1 MKQKDI
7 LTLVVI
13 AIVSGGISLLLSS
26 FFLTSESNRS
36 QEVEVVETLSSD
48 FERPPSE
55 YYNDSSVNPTQIIEI
70 APRQPNEPN
79 EPFGEQ

>member
-13 AIVSGGISLLLSS
+13 GIVSGAIS
-26 FFLTSESNRS
+26 FFLSSTFLTSSSNRS
-36 QEVEVVETLSSD
+36 QEVEVVEKLNTN
-48 FERPPSE
+48 FERPPKAYFSE
-55 YYNDSSVNPTQIIEI
+55 ESINPTQIIEI
-70 APRQPNEPN
+70 GPNEST

>member
-26 FFLTSESNRS
+26 FFLTSDANRS
-36 QEVEVVETLSSD
+36 QQVEVVEELSTD
-48 FERPPSE
+48 FNRPPSE
-55 YYNDSSVNPTQIIEI
+55 YYNESSLNPTQIIEI
-70 APRQPNEPN
+70 APKQPNDPN

>member
-13 AIVSGGISLLLSS
+13 AIVSGAISLLISS
-26 FFLTSESNRS
+26 YFLTSDANRS
-36 QEVEVVETLSSD
+36 QQVEVVESITTN

-55 YYNDSSVNPTQIIEI
+55 YYNESSINPTQIIEI
-70 APRQPNEPN
+70 GPNESN
-79 EPFGEQ
+79 EPFGQQ

>member
-26 FFLTSESNRS
+26 FFLTSDANRS
-36 QEVEVVETLSSD
+36 EQVEVVEELTTD
-48 FERPPSE
+48 FQRPPSE
-55 YYNDSSVNPTQIIEI
+55 YYNESSLNPTQIIEI
-70 APRQPNEPN
+70 GPNESN